1 MDNITQDF
9 LKELYTADADAV
21 RTVFYRLRSEQ
32 ESNIALYQDKSG
44 NPTTAGMIL
53 HEVIEMLFVHGV
65 WKRDAKAMQERGIL

>member
-9 LKELYTADADAV
+9 LKELYTADADAA
-21 RTVFYRLRSEQ
+21 RAVFDRLRSEQ